1 MLQQQSRIS
10 TAMAALHCPAEQV
23 FGEGLSTVLADAR
36 AVLSEA
42 SLATTDF
49 ADTAFAE
56 FAGGSVQRI
65 TAKTSAGLAESPRTQ
80 ERLSNSKRCERMI
93 RHAIT
98 LALCLT

>member
-1 MLQQQSRIS
+1 
-10 TAMAALHCPAEQV
+10 MAALHCPAEQV

-65 TAKTSAGLAESPRTQ
+65 SAGLAESPRTR